1 MTSEKLSLAINQTST
16 TIHRGTVDDVIPSFK
31 KISNNFTS
39 YLDNFL
45 HHETS
50 TAVPI
55 SSSTTLKTTTTAAA
69 AAAQST
75 KKSHAT
81 TSQPLKPLIDDD
93 DFIRKH
99 FKSPSPWEHEQHQ
112 QQQQQNNR
120 DNGPMEIFSKP
131 TTPTMNGLLKLA
143 GCNIYGRMY
152 NVGQYIVELS
162 NACLD
167 CKCLPDIGVSCTT
180 KC

>member
-1 MTSEKLSLAINQTST
+1 MTSEKLSLPINQTST
-16 TIHRGTVDDVIPSFK
+16 IHRGTVVDDVIPSFK

-50 TAVPI
+50 TAIPV
-55 SSSTTLKTTTTAAA
+55 SATSVKTTTIAAVKTSTAAQVA
-69 AAAQST
+69 
-75 KKSHAT
+75 KKYQVT
-81 TSQPLKPLIDDD
+81 TSQPSKPLIDDD

-99 FKSPSPWEHEQHQ
+99 FQSPSSWENQPHS
-112 QQQQQNNR
+112 NR
-120 DNGPMEIFSKP
+120 NGGVMEIFSKP

-143 GCNIYGRMY
+143 GCNIYGKMY
-152 NVGQYIVELS
+152 NVGQYIFELS

-167 CKCLPDIGVSCTT
+167 CKCLPDIGVSCTP